1 MAEVRERVGGVLER
15 VAAVDHRADR
25 PGVQQLGEA
34 TRAVCWCRPPLPG
47 LRLAFAL
54 ADPSNQRCRAGPLL
68 PNDIGSG
75 PALAWANVRNEGDSW
90 LW

>member
-25 PGVQQLGEA
+25 PGVQQLGEDDEGRVLVPSA
-34 TRAVCWCRPPLPG
+34 APRPAAG
-47 LRLAFAL
+47 LRL

-75 PALAWANVRNEGDSW
+75 PALAWANERNEGDSW